1 MQVHFFKEFKMS
13 EETHAAKDPSKSY
26 KLASVSI
33 AVIIVAYIVAL
44 CLGYPQKATQYI
56 QEANGGHAEATVE
69 TPAVEEAV
77 PTVEEAAPAAE
88 EAAPAVEEAVPTVEE
103 AAPAVEEAAPAVE
116 EAAPAVE
123 EAAPAVEEATT
134 ASESTSATE
143 ETGLDPHAGHNH
155 APGEACEHDHDHE
168 GHHHHDGEC
177 CDDCHEHAHETPV
190 LPPYFMTI
198 PFVLLLL
205 AIAVLPLI
213 PATEEWWESNLH
225 RFYVAAFLGI
235 ITLIYYGFFHQGVL
249 PSHWHG
255 LSAEHFC
262 EATSGARMWTI
273 FANAIFDEFIPF
285 IVLLF
290 ALFTIA
296 GGIRVEGNLKAKP
309 LTNTIFIAI
318 GTFLASFIGTTGAAM
333 LLIRPLLETNKE
345 RKHKVH
351 TVIFFIFAVCNCGGC
366 LLPTGDPPLF
376 LGYLAGVGFTWTMCL
391 WKEWL
396 FTNVLLLIVYFCWD
410 AFIAYPKE
418 TGLDIAIDDVDA
430 GKLKFLGLFPN
441 VPLLVCVILAVAL
454 LDPSK
459 AVPGTEWH
467 APMYLREIVQLSLVW
482 ISLVCGNTQ
491 VRLNN
496 RFNFGAIT
504 EVAAL
509 FFGIFICM
517 QVPLQILNEKGGELG
532 MGVDNTKSF
541 FWATGSLSSV
551 LDNAPTYVVFST
563 VGKTATSD
571 AEKAGKLVTFAEEA
585 TPEVKAAALKKA
597 DELKIEALSTEAG
610 CASKL
615 LVAVS
620 LGAVF
625 MGAMTYIG
633 NGPNFMVKA
642 IAEEEGVKMPSF
654 FGYMV
659 YSIGILF
666 PILLAMTFIFL

>member
-1 MQVHFFKEFKMS
+1 MV
-13 EETHAAKDPSKSY
+13 
-26 KLASVSI
+26 
-33 AVIIVAYIVAL
+33 
-44 CLGYPQKATQYI
+44 
-56 QEANGGHAEATVE
+56 
-69 TPAVEEAV
+69 
-77 PTVEEAAPAAE
+77 
-88 EAAPAVEEAVPTVEE
+88 
-103 AAPAVEEAAPAVE
+103 
-116 EAAPAVE
+116 
-123 EAAPAVEEATT
+123 
-134 ASESTSATE
+134 
-143 ETGLDPHAGHNH
+143 
-155 APGEACEHDHDHE
+155 
-168 GHHHHDGEC
+168 
-177 CDDCHEHAHETPV
+177 
-190 LPPYFMTI
+190 I
-198 PFVLLLL
+198 PFALLLL

-213 PATEEWWESNLH
+213 PATEHWWESNLH
-225 RFYVAAFLGI
+225 RFYVAAFLGL
-235 ITLIYYGFFHQGVL
+235 ITLAYYGFAHPGVL
-249 PSHWHG
+249 ESHWHG
-255 LSAEHFC
+255 LSADHLC
-262 EATSGARMWTI
+262 ADSAGARIWTT
-273 FANAIFDEFIPF
+273 FANAIFNEFIPF

-318 GTFLASFIGTTGAAM
+318 GTLLASFIGTTGAAM

-345 RKHKVH
+345 RKYKVH
-351 TVIFFIFAVCNCGGC
+351 TVVFFIFAVCNCGGC

-376 LGYLAGVGFTWTMCL
+376 LGYLAGVGFLWTFCL
-391 WKEWL
+391 WKAWL
-396 FTNVLLLIVYFCWD
+396 FTNVCILAVYYIWD
-410 AFIAYPKE
+410 RFVAYPKE
-418 TGLDIAIDDVDA
+418 DLQDLAQDAADA

-441 VPLLVCVILAVAL
+441 SILLVGVILAVAL

-467 APMYLREIVQLSLVW
+467 APMYLREIVQLALVF
-482 ISLVCGNTQ
+482 ISLTIGSVQ

-532 MGVDNTKSF
+532 MGVEDTHAF

-563 VGKTATSD
+563 VGKTATAD
-571 AEKAGKLVTFAEEA
+571 AEKRGELVTFKEGDAEGQ
-585 TPEVKAAALKKA
+585 KAAEAKA
-597 DELKIEALSTEAG
+597 AELSKTSETAIEAISTEAG
-610 CASKL
+610 VASKL
-615 LVAVS
+615 LIAVS

-654 FGYMV
+654 FGYIL
-659 YSIGILF
+659 YSVCILA
-666 PILLAMTFIFL
+666 PIFLVMTFIFL

>member
-1 MQVHFFKEFKMS
+1 MS

-33 AVIIVAYIVAL
+33 AVIIVAYIIAL
-44 CLGYPQKATQYI
+44 CLGFPQKGTQYI
-56 QEANGGHAEATVE
+56 QEANGGHEEAVVE
-69 TPAVEEAV
+69 TPATAAEEAAPAVEEAAPV
-77 PTVEEAAPAAE
+77 AEEAAPVAEEAAPVAEETAPAAE
-88 EAAPAVEEAVPTVEE
+88 EAAPAVEEAAPATEE
-103 AAPAVEEAAPAVE
+103 AAPAVEEAAPA
-116 EAAPAVE
+116 
-123 EAAPAVEEATT
+123 
-134 ASESTSATE
+134 SESTSTTE
-143 ETGLDPHAGHNH
+143 EELDAHAGHNH

-177 CDDCHEHAHETPV
+177 CDECHEHEHAAPV

-235 ITLIYYGFFHQGVL
+235 ITLIYYGFFHEGVL
-249 PSHWHG
+249 ASHWHG
-255 LSAEHFC
+255 LSADHFC

-396 FTNVLLLIVYFCWD
+396 FTNILLLVVYFCWD

-418 TGLDIAIDDVDA
+418 TGLDIAIDDIQA

-441 VPLLVCVILAVAL
+441 VPLLICVILAVAM

-467 APMYLREIVQLSLVW
+467 APMYLREIVQLGLVW

-563 VGKTATSD
+563 VGKTATGD

-585 TPEVKAAALKKA
+585 APEVKAAAKQKA

-659 YSIGILF
+659 YSLGILF
-666 PILLAMTFIFL
+666 PILLVMTFIFL